1 MGKRK
6 EELQERRVGN
16 GVGGKRPGRKGEKI
30 AGKGVG
36 REGEKG
42 RRSFRR
48 EE

>member
-1 MGKRK
+1 
-6 EELQERRVGN
+6 
-16 GVGGKRPGRKGEKI
+16 VGGKVGKRQGRKGEKI
-30 AGKGVG
+30 GGKGVG